1 MDKSRWEHIQ
11 TLFDSVMELE
21 PQHREA
27 YLDKACF
34 GDEELIRELRS
45 LMDADGIANE
55 MLNKV
60 SMPLDD
66 DSTITIGTS
75 KEFGPYKVVG
85 KIGMGGM
92 GIVYQAVD
100 SRLDRRVAVKC
111 LSPQLSM
118 DENLRKRFVTEAR
131 AVSRLDHPNICVIFD
146 IGETPDKQMYFTMP
160 YYEGDTL
167 KQRIKSGTLSANE
180 VLSIATQIGE
190 GLVAAHNQK
199 ILHRDIKPANIMLTK
214 EGGLRILDFGVA
226 KISGVE
232 NTGTGAALGTVA
244 YMSPEQLKGD
254 EVDKRTDIW
263 SLGVIL
269 YEMFAGKRP
278 FKGKYTHDIMY
289 SVMHDEL
296 EDITNLLPDAPNLLH
311 DIIQRGLDRDPEER
325 YQTVTDMLN
334 DLLVLPQ
341 RWSCADSVILKQGV
355 SAGSMDSSASS
366 ATTNWDKATLE
377 TISRELTKYLG
388 PMASIIVKKKSL
400 EIHDMKQLCEKL
412 AESLPGDQE
421 RKQFFKK
428 IKYRELV
435 EETSPSRSSSGHS
448 TRQHKGIHYNDEDLA
463 KLVTELTP
471 FVGPIAGKLV
481 NRISKTVP
489 DINTLCER
497 LTDYL
502 EDQEKELF
510 LQKTRSL
517 SR

>member
-1 MDKSRWEHIQ
+1 MDKDRWEHIQ
-11 TLFDSVMELE
+11 TLFESVMELE
-21 PQHREA
+21 PQQREA

-34 GDEELIRELRS
+34 GDEELIRELHS
-45 LMDADGIANE
+45 LMDADSIANE

-60 SMPLDD
+60 SIPLDD

-75 KEFGPYKVVG
+75 KEFGPYKVIG
-85 KIGMGGM
+85 KIGVGGM
-92 GIVYQAVD
+92 GIVYKAVD

-111 LSPQLSM
+111 LSPQLCM
-118 DENLRKRFVTEAR
+118 DESFRQRFVTEAR
-131 AVSRLDHPNICVIFD
+131 AASRLDHPNICVIFD

-167 KQRIKSGTLSANE
+167 KQRIKSGALAANE
-180 VLSIATQIGE
+180 VLSIAMQIGE
-190 GLVAAHNQK
+190 GLVAAHDQK

-244 YMSPEQLKGD
+244 YMSPEQFKGD
-254 EVDKRTDIW
+254 AVDKRTDIW

-269 YEMFAGKRP
+269 YEMFVGKRP

-296 EDITNLLPDAPNLLH
+296 ENICNVVPDAPELLN
-311 DIIQRGLDRDPEER
+311 DIIQRALSRDPEGR
-325 YQTVTDMLN
+325 YQTVTELLN
-334 DLLVLPQ
+334 DLSVLQQ
-341 RWSCADSVILKQGV
+341 RWSCADSVILRQGLGADSGASV
-355 SAGSMDSSASS
+355 S
-366 ATTNWDKATLE
+366 TTNWDKATLE
-377 TISRELTKYLG
+377 TISRELTRYLG
-388 PMASIIVKKKSL
+388 PMASIFVKKQSL
-400 EIHDMKQLCEKL
+400 ATQNMKQLCEKL
-412 AESLPGDQE
+412 AENLNDEQE
-421 RKQFFKK
+421 RKQFFRK

-435 EETSPSRSSSGHS
+435 EETHPSGASSGYSNHS
-448 TRQHKGIHYNDEDLA
+448 SNQKSIGFNDEELA
-463 KLVTELTP
+463 RLITELTP
-471 FVGPIAGKLV
+471 FIGPIAGKLV
-481 NRISKTVP
+481 NRVSKTVP

-517 SR
+517 SQ